1 MLTEAWNWGMD
12 RRRGVDGEVR
22 RWRSGLHAGG
32 VDAGRLRL
40 LDDTEQ
46 YVVSLRSINRC

>member
-1 MLTEAWNWGMD
+1 MAHRARNRRMD

-22 RWRSGLHAGG
+22 RRRSELHAGG

-46 YVVSLRSINRC
+46 RVASLRS